1 MQNFGFKYAIK
12 QLLGLVSPKITKVS
26 EPQVCVIY
34 LRCTRM
40 LLVSTR
46 MFFIY
51 TRILIVL
58 YSYYTRIILVLYS
71 YYTRII
77 SCVTRMYSC
86 GVLVTISVGS
96 GHITQCAAAQGSCF
110 RVLATTVI
118 RDVVAKNSPKRRY
131 LQPRRLTMDDRSF
144 IVRKVTCVHYH
155 QEKYSSHWSIYRK
168 AHNRAIVVFLP

>member
-51 TRILIVL
+51 TRILI
-58 YSYYTRIILVLYS
+58 VLYS

-144 IVRKVTCVHYH
+144 IVRKVTCFHYH
-155 QEKYSSHWSIYRK
+155 QEKYSSQWSIYRK

>member
-34 LRCTRM
+34 LKCTRM

-58 YSYYTRIILVLYS
+58 YSYYTRII
-71 YYTRII
+71 
-77 SCVTRMYSC
+77 SCVTRMYSS

-96 GHITQCAAAQGSCF
+96 GHI
-110 RVLATTVI
+110 
-118 RDVVAKNSPKRRY
+118 
-131 LQPRRLTMDDRSF
+131 
-144 IVRKVTCVHYH
+144 
-155 QEKYSSHWSIYRK
+155 
-168 AHNRAIVVFLP
+168 